1 MSRKDLTQ
9 FKGISFDIIGTLAD
23 YEAGVLAWCRP
34 RLPKHLTDNEILE
47 CFAQVEKSLHVSLVR
62 RPPHVRWH
70 ALQHASNAIS
80 LLTLCGPRL
89 YHFLSQ

>member
-1 MSRKDLTQ
+1 MAKKSLTQ

-47 CFAQVEKSLHVSLVR
+47 CFARVEKSLHVGLLR
-62 RPPHVRWH
+62 RPPQVLGH
-70 ALQHASNAIS
+70 ALQHAS
-80 LLTLCGPRL
+80 
-89 YHFLSQ
+89 